1 MGVQKT
7 VIGRDPEYFGAG
19 TVIADGEEVKISGG
33 TGALALG
40 VPGNIYDASPARIH
54 TDVITEADLGVAPC
68 AVIGQVCPNKGVIV
82 NPREYALR
90 GNLATGTGGPLAPS
104 LAIPVG
110 STASFMTFGHV
121 VVYLALAPEIL
132 HFMDGQVIVGKPAEF
147 STAATYDVGDIVT
160 YNNGFYK
167 CKAAVTVAG
176 AWTGDTNWRP
186 FGIADLNPLV
196 GGEDTELCVLEIN
209 GFKAG
214 GSPT

>member
-54 TDVITEADLGVAPC
+54 TDVITEEDLDGSPC
-68 AVIGQVCPNKGVIV
+68 AVIGLACANKGVIV

-90 GNLATGTGGPLAPS
+90 GNLDTGTGGPLAPS
-104 LAIPVG
+104 LMLPAG

-121 VVYLALAPEIL
+121 VVYLAFAQGIL
-132 HFMDGQVIVGKPAEF
+132 SIMDGQIIVGKPAEF
-147 STAATYDVGDIVT
+147 SATATYDVGDIVEHEDSL
-160 YNNGFYK
+160 FR
-167 CKAAVTVAG
+167 CISAVTAAG
-176 AWTGDTNWRP
+176 AWTGDTNWRLLGDGNHDP
-186 FGIADLNPLV
+186 YN

-209 GFKAG
+209 GFKSG
-214 GSPT
+214 E

>member
-1 MGVQKT
+1 MSVQKT

-54 TDVITEADLGVAPC
+54 TDVITEEDLLVDNAPC
-68 AVIGQVCPNKGVIV
+68 ALIGRAYANKGVIV

-90 GNLATGTGGPLAPS
+90 GNLVTGTGGPLAPS
-104 LAIPVG
+104 LMLPVG

-121 VVYLALAPEIL
+121 VAYLALAQVIL
-132 HFMDGQVIVGKPAEF
+132 GVMDGQIIVGKPAAF

-176 AWTGDTNWRP
+176 AWTGGTNWRRLGAGP
-186 FGIADLNPLV
+186 LNPYVAL
-196 GGEDTELCVLEIN
+196 GGEDKELCVLEIN
-209 GFKAG
+209 GFK
-214 GSPT
+214 

>member
-1 MGVQKT
+1 MGVHKT
-7 VIGRDPEYFGAG
+7 VIGRAPEYFGAG

-54 TDVITEADLGVAPC
+54 TDVITEGDLINAPC
-68 AVIGQVCPNKGVIV
+68 AWIGFAYANKGVIV

-90 GNLATGTGGPLAPS
+90 GNPATGEGPLAPS
-104 LAIPVG
+104 LMLPVG

-121 VVYLALAPEIL
+121 VAYLALAQVIL
-132 HFMDGQVIVGKPAEF
+132 GVMDGQIIVGKPAAF

-176 AWTGDTNWRP
+176 AWTDDTNWRP
-186 FGIADLNPLV
+186 FGLADLNPLV